1 MKEQQKDGSIIL
13 LKEIYPSVNILEM
26 NVIVVAKIQNQWR
39 FLKMN
44 KSAFEEIK
52 DSIIDSIKFS
62 KNLTDLKER
71 IETILQEYDLEE
83 ENAD

>member
-1 MKEQQKDGSIIL
+1 MFTL
-13 LKEIYPSVNILEM
+13 LLFCRLKEG
-26 NVIVVAKIQNQWR
+26 
-39 FLKMN
+39 KMN

-83 ENAD
+83 EK

>member
-1 MKEQQKDGSIIL
+1 MI
-13 LKEIYPSVNILEM
+13 
-26 NVIVVAKIQNQWR
+26 
-39 FLKMN
+39 N

-52 DSIIDSIKFS
+52 ESIIDSIKFS

>member
-1 MKEQQKDGSIIL
+1 MK
-13 LKEIYPSVNILEM
+13 KEIYK
-26 NVIVVAKIQNQWR
+26 VIGIDDFSGSKREEIELTIQLL
-39 FLKMN
+39 LKQCYIERVSQD

-52 DSIIDSIKFS
+52 ESIIDSIKFS
-62 KNLTDLKER
+62 NNLTDLKER